1 MLRTDLPMWMP
12 FQKKYERA
20 RRFQR
25 EQMGLSPEEEA
36 CNGEGAGDE
45 SMPEIEQP
53 SIREQMEKGDMGAM
67 LLSAFLTLF
76 LPCILII
83 GIMVLL
89 AFWIF
94 GIL

>member
-1 MLRTDLPMWMP
+1 MWMP

-25 EQMGLSPEEEA
+25 EQMGLPPEEETSKGRA
-36 CNGEGAGDE
+36 DE
-45 SMPEIEQP
+45 ELPPDSQ
-53 SIREQMEKGDMGAM
+53 QMEKGDMGAM

-83 GIMVLL
+83 GIIVLL

>member
-1 MLRTDLPMWMP
+1 MWMP

-25 EQMGLSPEEEA
+25 EQMGLPPEEEA
-36 CNGEGAGDE
+36 RRGKGTEDE
-45 SMPEIEQP
+45 QMPEIEQP

-76 LPCILII
+76 LPCVLII
-83 GIMVLL
+83 GVLVLL

-94 GIL
+94 GII

>member
-1 MLRTDLPMWMP
+1 MWMP

-25 EQMGLSPEEEA
+25 EQMGLPPEEEA
-36 CNGEGAGDE
+36 CSGEGAGDE

-67 LLSAFLTLF
+67 FLSAFLTLF
-76 LPCILII
+76 LPSVLII
-83 GIMVLL
+83 GVIVLL
-89 AFWIF
+89 AFLLF
-94 GIL
+94 GII